1 MGESGAAKNEAR
13 LLMFKCQ
20 DIEAIRASGT
30 ERGAKEQKKNEL
42 RRK

>member
-1 MGESGAAKNEAR
+1 MGESGTAKNEDR
-13 LLMFKCQ
+13 LLMCKCQ

>member
-1 MGESGAAKNEAR
+1 MRESGAAKNEDR

-20 DIEAIRASGT
+20 DIEAMRAPGT
-30 ERGAKEQKKNEL
+30 KTGVKEQKKNEL